1 MGWFK
6 KLIFWYL
13 IFVIVKSILSYFIPS
28 PSAFS
33 DEYLYA
39 KTARDL
45 FYSFSFNSYDI
56 GLRHYPPLYPILLS
70 ITYFFKN
77 MNIIYPAMKIL
88 NAIVSS
94 LIIFP
99 SWLLAKE
106 FMSKRK
112 AFYISLMISILPSNF
127 SFSEYLMSENLF
139 YPLFLFSIYF
149 LYKAFTKNNYL
160 FNILAG
166 VFIGLSSLTRNLGI
180 GLMIPVIILLFV
192 YPRKK
197 HFLILLS
204 SLIFILPW
212 MLRNLLTF
220 GFNIGNIFGGYRPP
234 PGTVFSYG
242 GFLSFVT
249 WGLLYLGY
257 FVLASGIIFPL
268 TSFNYFNQNLKFKKV
283 KIYFVICSLTFVIFL
298 GMLAKHNVG
307 LILYDSFFS
316 WLSGRPLGRYL
327 DQFLPLILI
336 SGFAGF
342 KIKKTN
348 KTYLVISS
356 LILAFSSQLAYFSLF
371 PINNMSL
378 TWLGII
384 SMLIHSKLIIL
395 LFLAAL
401 PFIVYIL
408 YFKLDR
414 RKLIA
419 IFFTIFLIFSL
430 GVYSINYYSSKNN
443 WYETKHTE
451 LGLWVDKN
459 LPINQNILFDEANC
473 VEDVNKE
480 NMALC
485 SRSFTPSGFWMN
497 HNLIIGDVF
506 NLSEDADYIISER
519 ELEYFKLKE
528 IDGINIYKSK

>member
-1 MGWFK
+1 
-6 KLIFWYL
+6 
-13 IFVIVKSILSYFIPS
+13 
-28 PSAFS
+28 
-33 DEYLYA
+33 
-39 KTARDL
+39 
-45 FYSFSFNSYDI
+45 
-56 GLRHYPPLYPILLS
+56 
-70 ITYFFKN
+70 
-77 MNIIYPAMKIL
+77 
-88 NAIVSS
+88 
-94 LIIFP
+94 
-99 SWLLAKE
+99 
-106 FMSKRK
+106 
-112 AFYISLMISILPSNF
+112 
-127 SFSEYLMSENLF
+127 
-139 YPLFLFSIYF
+139 
-149 LYKAFTKNNYL
+149 
-160 FNILAG
+160 
-166 VFIGLSSLTRNLGI
+166 
-180 GLMIPVIILLFV
+180 
-192 YPRKK
+192 
-197 HFLILLS
+197 
-204 SLIFILPW
+204 
-212 MLRNLLTF
+212 
-220 GFNIGNIFGGYRPP
+220 
-234 PGTVFSYG
+234 
-242 GFLSFVT
+242 
-249 WGLLYLGY
+249 
-257 FVLASGIIFPL
+257 
-268 TSFNYFNQNLKFKKV
+268 
-283 KIYFVICSLTFVIFL
+283 
-298 GMLAKHNVG
+298 MLAKHNVG

-384 SMLIHSKLIIL
+384 SMLIHSKLIIS

-408 YFKLDR
+408 YLKLDR